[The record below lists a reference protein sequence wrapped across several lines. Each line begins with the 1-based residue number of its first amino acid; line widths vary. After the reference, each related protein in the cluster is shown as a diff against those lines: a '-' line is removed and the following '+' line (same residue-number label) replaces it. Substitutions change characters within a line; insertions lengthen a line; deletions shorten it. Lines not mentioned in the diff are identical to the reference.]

1 MDQALVDDPR
11 QCVAGAFAAAG
22 SLIDHFKAVNEQA
35 TKKYQNLVPK
45 ISQLESQIQTLADN
59 VRKDVREKSV
69 HATDLCQLRLL
80 DLVLRSVAVCTRQ
93 VAGELQPVLDQV
105 AQPKGDLSLIAATF
119 QNTKKPKRNENESD
133 SELHDETPSAS
144 NAVRRAITEELVRRK
159 RTLWPI
165 SNRR

>member
-69 HATDLCQLRLL
+69 HATDLCQLRLP

-93 VAGELQPVLDQV
+93 VAG
-105 AQPKGDLSLIAATF
+105 
-119 QNTKKPKRNENESD
+119 
-133 SELHDETPSAS
+133 ELHDETPSAS

>member
-80 DLVLRSVAVCTRQ
+80 DLVLRSVAVCPRQ
-93 VAGELQPVLDQV
+93 VAG
-105 AQPKGDLSLIAATF
+105 
-119 QNTKKPKRNENESD
+119 
-133 SELHDETPSAS
+133 ELHDETPSAS